1 MKVLNF
7 LFFIL
12 FIGESIASYRFV
24 NLSIPEKYITKLSAL
39 VSFDNKT
46 IFLIVFILPYIFF
59 FLIWMIPFFVKKKER
74 ESLVLSF
81 SFFFTS
87 SLVFIFYLL
96 FQTPYLAPKIPPHS
110 LYDKIILFIYSI
122 NRPQG
127 LFPIQ
132 HIVLLFLSNLVLF
145 KIRRGLA
152 YLFIPLSIGIVY
164 FLFIIGQISSLSL
177 LTSLT
182 FSLIGFFVFILFS

>member
-24 NLSIPEKYITKLSAL
+24 NLSIPEKYIVKLNAL
-39 VSFDNKT
+39 VSFDNK
-46 IFLIVFILPYIFF
+46 IVFLIVFVLPYILF
-59 FLIWMIPFFVKKKER
+59 FLIWMIPFLVKKEER

-81 SFFFTS
+81 SFFLTS

-96 FQTPYLAPKIPPHS
+96 FQTPYLAPRIPPHS

-145 KIRRGLA
+145 KLKKGLA
-152 YLFIPLSIGIVY
+152 FLLVPVSIGILY
-164 FLFIIGQISSLSL
+164 FLFTMGQISSLPLLISL
-177 LTSLT
+177 I
-182 FSLIGFFVFILFS
+182 FSLIGFFVFILLS